1 MTERRAL
8 KQLVRARM
16 ARTGESYTTAHRH
29 VVGPQ
34 VHRHRE
40 SALVRRMLSAA
51 GADMSEPMVC
61 GLGGGIGFM
70 YAVFDYKTVD
80 HPLLTIVTQHHP
92 TPWLDAVAT
101 HLGTTPTS
109 VTSSSA
115 ALAYEKVR
123 RALDAGQPVLIH
135 VGRGKLPWHDDVPEV
150 EAADPHA
157 VLVTGHEAGD
167 FVVLDRDEHRI
178 GHDELGIA
186 WAAHRKGKFA
196 VTTLTDA
203 GSSDLEAAAD
213 RAIATTHAHMTGP
226 VLGHAFDVNFGLS
239 GIARLRDDLADTST
253 KRGWTRR
260 FGTAHAF
267 EVAMARLAE
276 CLTWAHGAEGATR
289 LICADFLAETGR
301 AQAAALAR
309 HAGAQWSGIA
319 DLAGVESNPVAVIP
333 ELASRVA
340 AVHDVELEL
349 VHALISEKIQA

>member
-1 MTERRAL
+1 MTEQRAL

-70 YAVFDYKTVD
+70 YAVFEYKSVD

-92 TPWLDAVAT
+92 TPWLEAAAT
-101 HLGTTPTS
+101 HLGTTPTR
-109 VTSSSA
+109 VTSSSTE
-115 ALAYEKVR
+115 LAYVKVR
-123 RALDAGQPVLIH
+123 RALDAGRPVLIQ
-135 VGRGKLPWHDDVPEV
+135 VARGLLPWHEDVPDA
-150 EAADPHA
+150 EAADPHN
-157 VLVTGHEAGD
+157 VLVIGHEGD
-167 FVVLDRDEHRI
+167 DLVVLDRDEHTI
-178 GHDELGIA
+178 GADELGVA
-186 WAAHRKGKFA
+186 WAANRKGRFA

-203 GSSDLEAAAD
+203 GSPDLEAAAV

-239 GIARLRDDLADTST
+239 GIARLRDDLVDTST
-253 KRGWTRR
+253 KRGWARR
-260 FGTAHAF
+260 FGSDHAF
-267 EVAMARLAE
+267 EVARVRLAE

-289 LICADFLAETGR
+289 LVYADFLAETGR
-301 AQAAALAR
+301 SQAASLAR
-309 HAGAQWSGIA
+309 KAGVQWSGIA
-319 DLAGVESNPVAVIP
+319 DIAGAESDPAVAIP
-333 ELASRVA
+333 ELAARVSS
-340 AVHDVELEL
+340 VYDVELTLAE
-349 VHALISEKIQA
+349 ALITERIHA